1 MKPTKANLECAD
13 VIMNRNNVPPHLWS
27 NLRRDIALAI
37 DIAER
42 EAVKKSKKKAKVKQ
56 S

>member
-13 VIMNRNNVPPHLWS
+13 VIMQRNNVPPHVWS
-27 NLRRDIALAI
+27 NLRRDIALAL

-42 EAVKKSKKKAKVKQ
+42 EAMKKFKEQQKRK
-56 S
+56 